1 MKTSIIFILFLFL
14 YSCATS
20 SKPKNIVLLIGD
32 GMGPQQVSLAESFA
46 RYSKYSN
53 YSHKSLNM
61 VELNKTGALGLS
73 FTSPHG
79 AIVTDSAASA
89 THLATGELVLPEAVS
104 VSVDGKNIKTIL
116 ELAKAKGKATGV
128 VTDTRVT
135 HATPAAFV
143 SHVTN
148 RKMEN
153 EIAEQIIA
161 LKPDITFGG
170 GLRHFLPQSNEKSK
184 RKDNRDLIAQAQK
197 NGINVV
203 YNKDDLAQAPVDKP
217 ILGLFSKSEMPYVLE
232 YKNKNISEPTL
243 LEMTQKALDVL
254 SQNPKG
260 FFVMIEGGKIDW
272 AGHAND
278 AGTMLHE
285 LLHFDVVID
294 YVVKWAQKNKDTL
307 VVLTGDHETGSF
319 GFSYHFAKEFAP
331 DMPANKNFQINSAE
345 GMVDFGSYETL
356 DHLFEQKVPFNIFLT
371 KLLKEKP
378 KYTNNDFC
386 QEFNQISTDQF
397 TLNECQLIIDKYKLL
412 SSKEGHFKKDFD
424 DTYYE
429 FSSADNQFLGVIA
442 KALAGRQNIVWGTG
456 THTATPVEVMSW
468 GNKKFLKNFTGF
480 TRHDKIGRDLIDLL

>member
-1 MKTSIIFILFLFL
+1 
-14 YSCATS
+14 
-20 SKPKNIVLLIGD
+20 
-32 GMGPQQVSLAESFA
+32 
-46 RYSKYSN
+46 
-53 YSHKSLNM
+53 M

-232 YKNKNISEPTL
+232 YKNKNI
-243 LEMTQKALDVL
+243 
-254 SQNPKG
+254 
-260 FFVMIEGGKIDW
+260 
-272 AGHAND
+272 
-278 AGTMLHE
+278 
-285 LLHFDVVID
+285 
-294 YVVKWAQKNKDTL
+294 
-307 VVLTGDHETGSF
+307 
-319 GFSYHFAKEFAP
+319 
-331 DMPANKNFQINSAE
+331 
-345 GMVDFGSYETL
+345 
-356 DHLFEQKVPFNIFLT
+356 
-371 KLLKEKP
+371 
-378 KYTNNDFC
+378 C
-386 QEFNQISTDQF
+386 Q
-397 TLNECQLIIDKYKLL
+397 
-412 SSKEGHFKKDFD
+412 
-424 DTYYE
+424 
-429 FSSADNQFLGVIA
+429 
-442 KALAGRQNIVWGTG
+442 
-456 THTATPVEVMSW
+456 
-468 GNKKFLKNFTGF
+468 
-480 TRHDKIGRDLIDLL
+480 